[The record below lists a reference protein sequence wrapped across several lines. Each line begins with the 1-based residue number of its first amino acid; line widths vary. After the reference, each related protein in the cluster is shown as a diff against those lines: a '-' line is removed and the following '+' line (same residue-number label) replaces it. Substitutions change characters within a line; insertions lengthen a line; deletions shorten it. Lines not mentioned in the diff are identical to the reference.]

1 MKNFKTTYKNGK
13 NNHKFW
19 WYWSQ
24 KTKEF
29 DQHKRPILI
38 DNIDVNK
45 IIVSNKNDFKYF
57 IGYTDAKKISLY
69 LYFFWKWV
77 HLE

>member
-1 MKNFKTTYKNGK
+1 MEKTIISFDDIEVKK
-13 NNHKFW
+13 
-19 WYWSQ
+19 
-24 KTKEF
+24 KEF

-69 LYFFWKWV
+69 LYFF
-77 HLE
+77 